1 MKNKVLVLTEDGSCT
16 FFLPE
21 INEHYHSIH
30 GAISESKHVFIE
42 AGLNH
47 KIKDNNSLNILQ
59 VGLGTGLNAALTLF
73 EAESKKIKINYY
85 AVEPYPLSAED
96 IKQLNYSDVSD
107 SNRMKEV
114 IHAIHTS
121 LGENEVHISPY
132 FVFNYLEKR
141 IQETDFE
148 NNHFNIVY
156 FDAFSPDIQPD
167 MWTADVFQQ
176 IFNSMKPGGILVT
189 YVAKGQV
196 RRIMKSCGFIVE
208 KLAGFAN
215 KREMTRAIKPE

>member
-47 KIKDNNSLNILQ
+47 KIKDNNSLNILE

-96 IKQLNYSDVSD
+96 IKQLNYSDVFRQQPHER
-107 SNRMKEV
+107 SNSR
-114 IHAIHTS
+114 
-121 LGENEVHISPY
+121 N
-132 FVFNYLEKR
+132 
-141 IQETDFE
+141 
-148 NNHFNIVY
+148 
-156 FDAFSPDIQPD
+156 
-167 MWTADVFQQ
+167 
-176 IFNSMKPGGILVT
+176 T
-189 YVAKGQV
+189 YII
-196 RRIMKSCGFIVE
+196 RRK
-208 KLAGFAN
+208 
-215 KREMTRAIKPE
+215 